1 MASPAQSTFTTRPEI
16 AGTFGV
22 VSSTHW
28 IASQVGMSI
37 LEKGGN
43 AFDAAVA
50 AGLTLQV
57 VEPHMNGLGGD
68 AVLIACEADGKPK
81 VICGQ
86 GVAPAKATIAHYR
99 AQGIETIPGTG
110 LLAAVVPGAFDAW
123 MTLLRDHGTMTLA
136 EVMSP
141 AIGYAKDGYPL
152 LPGVCGAVQSV
163 SEIFKTEWKS
173 SAATW
178 MPGGNVPTAGTL
190 FANPKLADTLQRL
203 LAEGASAGPDREA
216 QIEKARDA
224 YYKGFVAEAI
234 DRFCRENEVMD
245 VSGKRHKGVL
255 SADDMAAWRA
265 PVEAPATYDYRG
277 ITVCKAGPWSQGPV
291 LLQVLALLQG
301 YDVPSM
307 DTTGPEFIHLLIEAT
322 KIAYAD
328 REAWYADPDFADV
341 PLKTML
347 SDKYNTER
355 RKLIGDTANFD
366 LRPGTPD
373 GRNPALPKFNVAG
386 VKKMIP
392 GMGGFGEPARV
403 ESDALATERYRDGGA
418 SAMARNARAARGPA
432 EGDTCHLDVIDRW
445 GNTVACTPSGGWL
458 QSSPTVPDLGFCLGT
473 RGQMFWLQEGL
484 PSSLTPK
491 MRPRTTLTPSMAM
504 KDGKP
509 WMAFGSPGGD
519 NQDQWIAQFFLRH
532 VDHKLNMQAA
542 MDAPMLQT
550 DHWPNSFFP
559 REARPGKVQLESR
572 FPKET
577 VEALKAKGHDIEI
590 GGEWSLGRNAAAKRE
605 GKLMKAAAT
614 PRLQQA
620 YAVGR

>member
-1 MASPAQSTFTTRPEI
+1 MAPPVASTFTTRPEI

-28 IASQVGMSI
+28 IASQVGMGV

-50 AGLTLQV
+50 AGFTLQV

-68 AVLIACEADGKPK
+68 AVIIACTADGKPK

-86 GVAPAKATIAHYR
+86 GVAPAKATISHYK

-123 MTLLRDHGTMTLA
+123 LTMLRDYGTMTLA
-136 EVMSP
+136 EVLSP
-141 AIGYAKDGYPL
+141 AIGYAKDGFPL
-152 LPGVCGAVQSV
+152 LPGVAGAVQSV

-178 MPGGNVPTAGTL
+178 MPGGNVPAAGTL
-190 FANPKLADTLQRL
+190 FTNPKLADTLQRL

-216 QIEKARDA
+216 QIEKARNA

-234 DRFCRENEVMD
+234 DRFCRENEIMD

-265 PVEAPATYDYRG
+265 PVEDPTTFDYRG

-291 LLQVLALLQG
+291 FLQVLALLQG
-301 YDVPSM
+301 YDIASM

-328 REAWYADPDFADV
+328 REAWYADPDFNDV
-341 PLKTML
+341 PMKTML
-347 SDKYNTER
+347 SAKYNEGR

-366 LRPGTPD
+366 LRPGSPD
-373 GRNPALPKFNVAG
+373 GRNPSLPKFNVAG

-392 GMGGFGEPARV
+392 GMGGFGEPARI

-418 SAMARNARAARGPA
+418 SAMARGGRAAQGPA

-458 QSSPTVPDLGFCLGT
+458 QSSPTIPDLGFCLGT

-491 MRPRTTLTPSMAM
+491 MRPRTTLTPSLAM

-559 REARPGKVQLESR
+559 REARPGKVQVESR

-577 VEALKAKGHDIEI
+577 IEALKAKGHDIEV

>member
-1 MASPAQSTFTTRPEI
+1 MAPPVTSTFTTRPEI

-28 IASQVGMSI
+28 IASQVGMGV

-50 AGLTLQV
+50 AGFTLQV

-68 AVLIACEADGKPK
+68 AVIIACTADGKPK

-86 GVAPAKATIAHYR
+86 GVAPAKATIAHYK

-123 MTLLRDHGTMTLA
+123 LTMLRDYGTMTLA
-136 EVMSP
+136 EVLSP
-141 AIGYAKDGYPL
+141 AIGYAKDGFPL
-152 LPGVCGAVQSV
+152 LPGVAGAVQSV

-178 MPGGNVPTAGTL
+178 MPGGNVPAAGTL
-190 FANPKLADTLQRL
+190 FTNPKLADTLQRL

-216 QIEKARDA
+216 QIEKARNA

-234 DRFCRENEVMD
+234 DRFCRENEIMD

-265 PVEAPATYDYRG
+265 PVEDPTTFDYRG

-291 LLQVLALLQG
+291 FLQVLALLQE
-301 YDVPSM
+301 YDIPSM

-328 REAWYADPDFADV
+328 REAWYADPDFNDV
-341 PLKTML
+341 PMKTML
-347 SDKYNTER
+347 SAKYNAER

-366 LRPGTPD
+366 LRPGAPD
-373 GRNPALPKFNVAG
+373 GRNPSLPKFNVAG

-418 SAMARNARAARGPA
+418 SAMARGGRAAQGPA

-458 QSSPTVPDLGFCLGT
+458 QSSPTIPDLGFCLGT

-559 REARPGKVQLESR
+559 REARPGKVQVESR

-577 VEALKAKGHDIEI
+577 IEALKAKGHDIEV

-605 GKLMKAAAT
+605 GKLLKAAAT

>member
-1 MASPAQSTFTTRPEI
+1 VPA
-16 AGTFGV
+16 
-22 VSSTHW
+22 
-28 IASQVGMSI
+28 
-37 LEKGGN
+37 
-43 AFDAAVA
+43 
-50 AGLTLQV
+50 
-57 VEPHMNGLGGD
+57 
-68 AVLIACEADGKPK
+68 
-81 VICGQ
+81 
-86 GVAPAKATIAHYR
+86 
-99 AQGIETIPGTG
+99 
-110 LLAAVVPGAFDAW
+110 
-123 MTLLRDHGTMTLA
+123 
-136 EVMSP
+136 
-141 AIGYAKDGYPL
+141 
-152 LPGVCGAVQSV
+152 
-163 SEIFKTEWKS
+163 
-173 SAATW
+173 
-178 MPGGNVPTAGTL
+178 AGTL
-190 FANPKLADTLQRL
+190 FTNPKLADTLQRL

-216 QIEKARDA
+216 QIEKARNA

-234 DRFCRENEVMD
+234 DRFCRENEIMD

-265 PVEAPATYDYRG
+265 PVEDPTTFDYRG

-291 LLQVLALLQG
+291 FLQVLALLQG
-301 YDVPSM
+301 YDIASM

-328 REAWYADPDFADV
+328 REAWYADPDFNDV
-341 PLKTML
+341 PMKTML
-347 SDKYNTER
+347 SAKYNEGR
-355 RKLIGDTANFD
+355 RKLIGDSANFD
-366 LRPGTPD
+366 LRPGSPD
-373 GRNPALPKFNVAG
+373 GRNPSLPKFNVAG

-392 GMGGFGEPARV
+392 GMGGFGEPARI

-418 SAMARNARAARGPA
+418 SAMARGGRAAQGPA

-458 QSSPTVPDLGFCLGT
+458 QSSPTIPDLGFCLGT

-491 MRPRTTLTPSMAM
+491 MRPRTTLTPSLAM

-559 REARPGKVQLESR
+559 REARPGKVQVESR

-577 VEALKAKGHDIEI
+577 IEALKAKGHDIEV

>member
-1 MASPAQSTFTTRPEI
+1 
-16 AGTFGV
+16 
-22 VSSTHW
+22 
-28 IASQVGMSI
+28 
-37 LEKGGN
+37 
-43 AFDAAVA
+43 
-50 AGLTLQV
+50 
-57 VEPHMNGLGGD
+57 
-68 AVLIACEADGKPK
+68 
-81 VICGQ
+81 
-86 GVAPAKATIAHYR
+86 
-99 AQGIETIPGTG
+99 
-110 LLAAVVPGAFDAW
+110 
-123 MTLLRDHGTMTLA
+123 
-136 EVMSP
+136 
-141 AIGYAKDGYPL
+141 
-152 LPGVCGAVQSV
+152 
-163 SEIFKTEWKS
+163 
-173 SAATW
+173 
-178 MPGGNVPTAGTL
+178 
-190 FANPKLADTLQRL
+190 
-203 LAEGASAGPDREA
+203 
-216 QIEKARDA
+216 
-224 YYKGFVAEAI
+224 
-234 DRFCRENEVMD
+234 
-245 VSGKRHKGVL
+245 
-255 SADDMAAWRA
+255 
-265 PVEAPATYDYRG
+265 
-277 ITVCKAGPWSQGPV
+277 
-291 LLQVLALLQG
+291 LLQG
-301 YDVPSM
+301 YDIASM

-328 REAWYADPDFADV
+328 REAWYADPDFNDV
-341 PLKTML
+341 PMKTML
-347 SDKYNTER
+347 SAKYNEGR
-355 RKLIGDTANFD
+355 RKLIGDSANFD
-366 LRPGTPD
+366 LRPGSPD
-373 GRNPALPKFNVAG
+373 GRNPSLPKFNVAG

-392 GMGGFGEPARV
+392 GMGGFGEPARI

-418 SAMARNARAARGPA
+418 SAMARGGRAAQGPA

-458 QSSPTVPDLGFCLGT
+458 QSSPTIPDLGFCLGT

-491 MRPRTTLTPSMAM
+491 MRPRTTLTPSLAM

-559 REARPGKVQLESR
+559 REARPGKVQVESR

-577 VEALKAKGHDIEI
+577 IEALKAKGHDIEV

>member
-1 MASPAQSTFTTRPEI
+1 MAPPVASTFTTRPEI

-28 IASQVGMSI
+28 IASQVGMGV

-50 AGLTLQV
+50 AGFTLQV

-68 AVLIACEADGKPK
+68 AVIIACTADGKPK

-86 GVAPAKATIAHYR
+86 SVAPAKATIAHYK

-123 MTLLRDHGTMTLA
+123 LTMLRDYGTMTLA
-136 EVMSP
+136 EVLSP
-141 AIGYAKDGYPL
+141 AIGYAKDGFPL
-152 LPGVCGAVQSV
+152 LPGVAGAVQSV

-178 MPGGNVPTAGTL
+178 MPGGNVPAAGTL
-190 FANPKLADTLQRL
+190 FTNPKLADTLQRL

-216 QIEKARDA
+216 QIEKARNA

-234 DRFCRENEVMD
+234 DRFCRENEIMD

-265 PVEAPATYDYRG
+265 PVEDPTTFDYRG

-291 LLQVLALLQG
+291 FLQVLALLQG
-301 YDVPSM
+301 YDIASM

-328 REAWYADPDFADV
+328 REAWYADPDFNDV
-341 PLKTML
+341 PMKTML
-347 SDKYNTER
+347 SAKYNEGR
-355 RKLIGDTANFD
+355 RKLIGDSANFD
-366 LRPGTPD
+366 LRPGSPD
-373 GRNPALPKFNVAG
+373 GRNPSLPKFNVAG

-392 GMGGFGEPARV
+392 GMGGFGEPARI

-418 SAMARNARAARGPA
+418 SAMARGGRAAQGPA

-458 QSSPTVPDLGFCLGT
+458 QSSPTIPDLGFCLGT

-491 MRPRTTLTPSMAM
+491 MRPRTTLTPSLAM

-559 REARPGKVQLESR
+559 REARPGKVQVESR

-577 VEALKAKGHDIEI
+577 IEALKAKGHDIEV

>member
-1 MASPAQSTFTTRPEI
+1 MAAPSTFTTRPEI

-28 IASQVGMSI
+28 IASQVGMGV

-50 AGLTLQV
+50 AGFTLQV

-68 AVLIACEADGKPK
+68 AVIIACTADGKPK

-86 GVAPAKATIAHYR
+86 GVAPAKATIAHYK

-123 MTLLRDHGTMTLA
+123 LTMLRDYGTTTLA
-136 EVMSP
+136 EVMAP
-141 AIGYAKDGYPL
+141 AIGYAKDGFPL
-152 LPGVCGAVQSV
+152 LPGVAGAVQSV

-178 MPGGNVPTAGTL
+178 MPGGNVPAAGSL
-190 FANPKLADTLQRL
+190 FTNPKLADTLQRL

-216 QIEKARDA
+216 QIEKARNA

-234 DRFCRENEVMD
+234 DKFCRENEIMD

-265 PVEAPATYDYRG
+265 PVEDPTTFDYRG

-291 LLQVLALLQG
+291 FLQVLALLQG
-301 YDVPSM
+301 YDIASM

-328 REAWYADPDFADV
+328 REAWYADPDFNDV
-341 PLKTML
+341 PMKTML
-347 SDKYNTER
+347 SAKYNDAR
-355 RKLIGDTANFD
+355 RKLIGDSASFD
-366 LRPGTPD
+366 LRPGSPD
-373 GRNPALPKFNVAG
+373 GRNPSLPKFNVVG
-386 VKKMIP
+386 TKKMIP

-418 SAMARNARAARGPA
+418 SAMARGGRAAQGPA

-458 QSSPTVPDLGFCLGT
+458 QSSPTIPDLGFCLGT

-559 REARPGKVQLESR
+559 REARPGKVQVESR

-577 VEALKAKGHDIEI
+577 IEALKAKGHDIEV
-590 GGEWSLGRNAAAKRE
+590 GGEWSLGRNAATKRE
-605 GKLMKAAAT
+605 GKVLKAAAT

>member
-1 MASPAQSTFTTRPEI
+1 MPPFVPPTFTTRPEI

-28 IASQVGMSI
+28 IASGVGMSI

-50 AGLTLQV
+50 AGFTLQV

-68 AVLIACEADGKPK
+68 AVLIACTADGRPK

-86 GVAPAKATIAHYR
+86 GTSPANATVAHYKSE
-99 AQGIETIPGTG
+99 GLDLVPGTG
-110 LLAAVVPGAFDAW
+110 LLAATVPGAFDAW
-123 MTLLRDHGTMTLA
+123 MVMLRDYGTMTLA
-136 EVMSP
+136 EVLSP
-141 AIGYAKDGYPL
+141 AIGYAKNGFPL
-152 LPGVCGAVQSV
+152 LGGVAGAVSSV
-163 SEIFKTEWKS
+163 AEIFRAHWTS

-178 MPGGNVPTAGTL
+178 MPGGAIPTAGAL
-190 FANPKLADTLQRL
+190 FTSPKLAETLQRL

-216 QIEKARDA
+216 QIEKARAA

-234 DRFCRENEVMD
+234 DKFCRTTDVMD
-245 VSGKRHKGVL
+245 VSGKPHKGVL
-255 SADDMAAWRA
+255 SGADMTAWQA
-265 PVEAPATYDYRG
+265 TIEDPATYNYRG
-277 ITVCKAGPWSQGPV
+277 MTVCKAGPWSQGPV

-307 DTTGPEFIHLLIEAT
+307 NTVGPEFVHLLVEAT
-322 KIAYAD
+322 KLAYAD
-328 REAWYADPDFADV
+328 REAWYADPNFADV
-341 PLKTML
+341 PLDALL
-347 SDKYNTER
+347 SDAYNAER
-355 RKLIGDTANFD
+355 RKLIGEHASMEM
-366 LRPGTPD
+366 RPGSPG
-373 GRNPALPKFNVAG
+373 GRAPFMPKFNVVG
-386 VKKMIP
+386 TKKAIP

-403 ESDALATERYRDGGA
+403 ESDALKTETYRDGGA
-418 SAMARNARAARGPA
+418 SAFAREGRAARGPA

-445 GNTVACTPSGGWL
+445 GNVVACTPSGGWL
-458 QSSPTVPDLGFCLGT
+458 QSSPTVPELGFCLGT
-473 RGQMFWLQEGL
+473 RAQMFWLQEGL
-484 PSSLTPK
+484 PSSLRPN

-509 WMAFGSPGGD
+509 WLAFGSPGGD
-519 NQDQWIAQFFLRH
+519 NQDQWIAQFFIRH
-532 VDHKLNMQAA
+532 VDHGLNMQAA
-542 MDAPMLQT
+542 MDQPMLQT

-559 REARPGKVQLESR
+559 REARPGKVQLEAR

-577 VEALKAKGHDIEI
+577 IDALKEKGHDIEM
-590 GGEWSLGRNAAAKRE
+590 GGDWSLGRNAAAKRE
-605 GKLMKAAAT
+605 GKLLKAAAT